1 MKTKLTYVLAFLLSF
16 QTAVHAQELRGKI
29 ERSVLELKG
38 IFPQIPEDKV
48 LVLDQLATKI
58 AAKIGETDHT
68 VVVVDKTNDDISQF
82 AMIWLR
88 TGLLHYGL
96 DDNLTLESAGVES
109 ENSEMDLTMLR
120 KYGFRVKNVKDK
132 EPFTYEI
139 QYGTN
144 SWEIKRK
151 SLESLNLRA
160 DNSTKI
166 FVEENLKENNE
177 TDIFEVIFQN
187 KEVIPG
193 EMLYVATRINTILG
207 TKL

>member
-1 MKTKLTYVLAFLLSF
+1 MKTKLTYALAFLLSF

-29 ERSVLELKG
+29 ERSVLELKT
-38 IFPQIPEDKV
+38 IFPQIPKDKV
-48 LVLDQLATKI
+48 LNLDQLATKI
-58 AAKIGETDHT
+58 AAKMGEANHT
-68 VVVVDKTNDDISQF
+68 VVVVDKTNDNVSQF

-109 ENSEMDLTMLR
+109 VNSALDLTMLR

-132 EPFTYEI
+132 ELFTYEI

-166 FVEENLKENNE
+166 FVEENLNENNE

-193 EMLYVATRINTILG
+193 EMLYVATRINTILE